1 MDAVGDLVGASRS
14 AGVAELCWSDPQGN
28 PRATAIVPLEHEGRP
43 ALALH
48 WSQWPVVRELAACP
62 AVAWV
67 LSDRRLAQRDWQ
79 PGVGLGRMRLV
90 VDDDGV
96 VFTESML
103 DQELRKHPPSRAF
116 ADNPVLRREHW
127 WFLPRLILVLEPTE
141 VHGVGERADA
151 DHQGV
156 LAVGSAGGGLSVDTV
171 AVDPAAVNAAVEAPV
186 TCTSLGRRSAQRP
199 GAAVLLRHDFS
210 VPDLE
215 CWGREITSG
224 HWDGT
229 GLHAVQR
236 PVAVPA
242 PTLPPAPGLRERL
255 RRHRELE
262 RECRRALRAA
272 AT

>member
-1 MDAVGDLVGASRS
+1 MDSVDDLVDASRN
-14 AGVAELCWSDPQGN
+14 AGVAELCWSDPQGS

-48 WSQWPVVRELAACP
+48 WSQWPAVRELAASP
-62 AVAWV
+62 GVAWV

-79 PGVGLGRMRLV
+79 PGVGLGRVRLV
-90 VDDDGV
+90 VDQDGS
-96 VFTESML
+96 VFTDSML

-116 ADNPVLRREHW
+116 ADSHVLRREHW
-127 WFLPRLILVLEPTE
+127 WFLPRLILVLEPTA
-141 VHGVGERADA
+141 VHGIGERTDA
-151 DHQGV
+151 DLQGV
-156 LAVGSAGGGLSVDTV
+156 LAVGSGGGDLSVDTV
-171 AVDPAAVNAAVEAPV
+171 ALDPASVNAVLDTPV
-186 TCTSLGRRSAQRP
+186 TCTSLGRRPAQRP

-215 CWGREITSG
+215 RWGRAVTSG
-224 HWDGT
+224 RWDRA
-229 GLHAVQR
+229 GLRAVER
-236 PVAVPA
+236 PVAVTA
-242 PTLPPAPGLRERL
+242 PTLPPAPGLRHRL